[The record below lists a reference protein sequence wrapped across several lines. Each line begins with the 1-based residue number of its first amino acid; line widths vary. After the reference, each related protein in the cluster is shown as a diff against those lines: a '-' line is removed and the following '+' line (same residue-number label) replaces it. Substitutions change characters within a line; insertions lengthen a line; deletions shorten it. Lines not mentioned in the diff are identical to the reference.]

1 MAVQHVVAAEAAVV
15 AELSERKHVTMN
27 TNKLCQTT
35 RALCLATLLAAS
47 GACASTSKSSTTA
60 SFETPDQA
68 MRALADVVTA
78 PDTQGAENL
87 FGEGA
92 VELLSSGDEVADR
105 ADAEQVQRAIRE
117 KLAFE
122 ERGAN
127 TKVAL
132 IGVEAWPFPIPLV
145 AKNGRWQ
152 FDVEAGLE
160 EIECRRIGR
169 NELSTLATLHE
180 FVDAQR
186 EYAETGHDGR
196 EPQFARRVL
205 STAGQHDG
213 LYWPVAEGEME
224 SPLGPL
230 IAAAVEEGYGGQK
243 TEGASAFHGYHFRML
258 TSQGQHAPGGEK
270 NYVDDKGAMTRG
282 FALLAWPAKYGNS
295 GVMTLLV
302 GPQGIVYEKD
312 LGEGTDAAVA
322 QIRSFDPDES
332 WNPTGD

>member
-1 MAVQHVVAAEAAVV
+1 
-15 AELSERKHVTMN
+15 MN
-27 TNKLCQTT
+27 TNKLYRTT

-47 GACASTSKSSTTA
+47 GACAATSNSATSNSTNA

-68 MRALADVVTA
+68 MRALADCVGS
-78 PDTQGAENL
+78 PDSRGAEAL
-87 FGEGA
+87 FGADA
-92 VELLSSGDEVADR
+92 VDLLSSGDEVADR
-105 ADAEQVQRAIRE
+105 ADAEQVQKAIRE

-122 ERGAN
+122 ECGAD

-132 IGVEAWPFPIPLV
+132 IGAEAWPFPIPLV

-152 FDVEAGLE
+152 FDVDGGLE
-160 EIECRRIGR
+160 EIANRRIGR
-169 NELSTLATLHE
+169 NELATLATLHE
-180 FVDAQR
+180 YVDAQR
-186 EYAETGHDGR
+186 EYAATGHDGN

-205 STAGQHDG
+205 STAGKHDG
-213 LYWPVAEGEME
+213 LYWPVAEGETE

-230 IAAAVEEGYGGQK
+230 IAAAVDEGYGAAKAG
-243 TEGASAFHGYHFRML
+243 GVSAFHGYHFRML
-258 TSQGQHAPGGEK
+258 TSQGKHAPGGEK
-270 NYVDDKGAMTRG
+270 DYVDEKGAMKRG

-322 QIRSFDPDES
+322 QIKSFDPDES
-332 WNPTGD
+332 WSPTGD